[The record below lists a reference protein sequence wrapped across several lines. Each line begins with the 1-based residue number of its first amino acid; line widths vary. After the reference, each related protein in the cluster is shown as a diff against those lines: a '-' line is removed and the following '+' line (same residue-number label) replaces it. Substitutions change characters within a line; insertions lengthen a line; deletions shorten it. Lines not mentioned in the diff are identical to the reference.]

1 MAVGHTPGVPG
12 AELPPATTLRPMLA
26 TAGPLPPDDGHT
38 FEAKWDGVRA
48 LARWDGARFSLH
60 TRNGREATGSY
71 PELAALGPSLGAA
84 AAILDGEVVALDDR
98 GLPSFQRL
106 QGRMHVSSE
115 RSAAGLVPTV
125 PVTYLVF
132 DVLHLGRRSLLGER
146 WRTRRDALED
156 LSLAGPSWATPPSF
170 EGEGSGTLA
179 AMQERGM
186 EGVVAKRTD
195 STYLPGV
202 RSKAW
207 TKVVLT
213 ARDEFVVG
221 GWLPGE
227 GRRAGGLGA
236 LLLGLPTSDGR
247 LRFVGGVGTGFSDAE
262 LRRLQAAL
270 EPTVSPVSPF
280 AEKLP
285 GKAVFVTPTLVVD
298 VEYRE
303 RTAAGILRHPSYKGT
318 RVDKEPA
325 DVDTVAGVDQ
335 P

>member
-1 MAVGHTPGVPG
+1 MPSPD
-12 AELPPATTLRPMLA
+12 LPPASALRPMLA

-48 LARWDGARFSLH
+48 LARWDGTSFALH
-60 TRNGREATGSY
+60 TRNGREATGAY
-71 PELAALGPSLGAA
+71 PELAALGPTLGAT

-106 QGRMHVSSE
+106 QGRMHVSSG
-115 RSAAGLVPTV
+115 RSAAGLVPTI

-132 DVLHLGRRSLLGER
+132 DVLHLGRRSLLTEP

-156 LSLAGPSWATPPSF
+156 LALAGPSWATPPSF
-170 EGEGSGTLA
+170 EGEGRGTLA
-179 AMQERGM
+179 AMQARGM

-195 STYLPGV
+195 SAYLPGV
-202 RSKAW
+202 RTKAW

-236 LLLGLPTSDGR
+236 LLLGLPTPDGR

-262 LRRLQAAL
+262 LARLRAVLA
-270 EPTVSPVSPF
+270 PTVTPVSPF
-280 AEKLP
+280 TEKLP

-303 RTAAGILRHPSYKGT
+303 RTSAGILRHPSYKGA
-318 RVDKEPA
+318 RVDKGPA
-325 DVDTVAGVDQ
+325 DVDTVAGVHQ

>member
-1 MAVGHTPGVPG
+1 MRG
-12 AELPPATTLRPMLA
+12 EDLPPASTLRPMLA
-26 TAGPLPPDDGHT
+26 TAGPLPPDEGCT

-48 LARWDGARFSLH
+48 LARWDGTRFALH
-60 TRNGREATGSY
+60 TRNGREATGTY
-71 PELAALGPSLGAA
+71 PELAGIGPSLGAT
-84 AAILDGEVVALDDR
+84 AAILDGEVVALDER

-106 QGRMHVSSE
+106 QGRMHVASQ

-132 DVLHLGRRSLLGER
+132 DVLHLGRRSLLAEP
-146 WRTRRDALED
+146 WSTRRDALED

-170 EGEGSGTLA
+170 EGEGEGTLA
-179 AMQERGM
+179 AMRARGM

-195 STYLPGV
+195 SAYLPGV

-236 LLLGLPTSDGR
+236 LLLGLPTPEGR

-270 EPTVSPVSPF
+270 EPAVTTVSPF

-303 RTAAGILRHPSYKGT
+303 RTSAGILRHPSYKGT

-325 DVDTVAGVDQ
+325 DVDTVAGVDH